1 VTYSLALQSR
11 LNACES
17 LLDRLRCANDTERL
31 RILEEHFSNKKRK
44 RSTNPEGPLPDSPQS
59 DESADNEMIE
69 LLNETSVDE
78 DGRICFY
85 GTTSLFHLKPDQS
98 TMSRT
103 RTSDTIL
110 VLPEET
116 TPSVQWLNT
125 PSPSLSTSAQP
136 DIKSYLNIDIS
147 SEICNELL
155 ETYWC
160 WPHNIHLVLCRKIF
174 MRAYQFATPL

>member
-1 VTYSLALQSR
+1 
-11 LNACES
+11 
-17 LLDRLRCANDTERL
+17 
-31 RILEEHFSNKKRK
+31 
-44 RSTNPEGPLPDSPQS
+44 
-59 DESADNEMIE
+59 MIE

-98 TMSRT
+98 TIMSRT
-103 RTSDTIL
+103 AQAPADTIL
-110 VLPEET
+110 ALPEETT
-116 TPSVQWLNT
+116 TPSVQWLNS
-125 PSPSLSTSAQP
+125 PSPSLSPSAQP

-147 SEICNELL
+147 SETCNELL

-174 MRAYQFATPL
+174 MRAYPLLF